1 MRPRDLIVSVFLE
14 RGHPLC
20 AGELSAFV
28 QAQQPGIGRATVYRT
43 LRWMVDAG
51 VAKKVDGLR
60 GRTRYAQTMR
70 RAPHF
75 ELLCHACHRTIE
87 AGSSAIDA
95 LTAQVAAAH
104 GFAPSQGPLLVH
116 GTCGAC
122 RARSTD
128 AGGSGETTHLVAARD
143 VLRVVV
149 ATSVAAKSLFV
160 TTAAA
165 VTNARV
171 RGAFH
176 RLADEE
182 RERLARLEADQRSLV
197 AGDPELETRPTVC
210 FFKGSATALYSASI
224 QEVTPAMDARAALM
238 AAIRCTRG
246 SHRFFARSAERLEEP
261 TARAILLAFSEG
273 EQAHLDTLVHEYR
286 ALAGPRPRR
295 VAPRSLPMPIAGRRL
310 RGRP

>member
-1 MRPRDLIVSVFLE
+1 MRPRDFIVSVFLE

-20 AGELSAFV
+20 AGELSDLV
-28 QAQQPGIGRATVYRT
+28 RAQQPGIGRATVYRT

-60 GRTRYAQTMR
+60 GRTRYAQAMR
-70 RAPHF
+70 RAP
-75 ELLCHACHRTIE
+75 LL
-87 AGSSAIDA
+87 
-95 LTAQVAAAH
+95 
-104 GFAPSQGPLLVH
+104 PW
-116 GTCGAC
+116 
-122 RARSTD
+122 RAS
-128 AGGSGETTHLVAARD
+128 ETTNLVAARD
-143 VLRVVV
+143 ALRVVV
-149 ATSVAAKSLFV
+149 ATGAAARSFFL
-160 TTAAA
+160 TTAAS

-182 RERLARLEADQRSLV
+182 RERLTRLEADQRSLL

-210 FFKGSATALYSASI
+210 FFKGSATALYSAGI
-224 QEVTPAMDARAALM
+224 QEVTPATDARAALM

-246 SHRFFARSAERLEEP
+246 SHRFFVRSAERLNEP
-261 TARAILLAFSEG
+261 AAAAILLAFSEV
-273 EQAHLDTLVHEYR
+273 EQAHLDLLVHEYR

-295 VAPRSLPMPIAGRRL
+295 VEPRDLPMPVAGHRL